1 MKCPHCGKEN
11 TNPSLKNWFFNGF
24 NVSRFVCSECGL
36 KFNFYEGERKN
47 FTIPKTQMN
56 SEPINIKR

>member
-11 TNPSLKNWFFNGF
+11 TNQPIKSWFFNGF

-36 KFNFYEGERKN
+36 KFNFYQGERKN
-47 FTIPKTQMN
+47 FTIPKSPGEQ
-56 SEPINIKR
+56 